1 MFLCTRHRG
10 QQAQIADSKILGKIF
25 FNMKII
31 ECLLCPKYVV
41 MRFLQSDESEGK
53 LETDKSKTKQ
63 RRYTGRVLGPG
74 KIKDCSRKKK

>member
-1 MFLCTRHRG
+1 MH
-10 QQAQIADSKILGKIF
+10 QAQRTTSSNCRLKDPRKDFF

-53 LETDKSKTKQ
+53 LEIDKSKTKQ
-63 RRYTGRVLGPG
+63 TRYTGRVLGPG